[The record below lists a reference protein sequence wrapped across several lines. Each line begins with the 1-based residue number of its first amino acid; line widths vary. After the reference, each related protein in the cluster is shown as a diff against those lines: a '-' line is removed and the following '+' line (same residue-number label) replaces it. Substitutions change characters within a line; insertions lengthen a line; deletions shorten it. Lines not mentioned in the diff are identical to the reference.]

1 MINYTLKHLHQD
13 IKRLL
18 IQGGHRMN
26 WTPHYY
32 QKLKDYIFADMA
44 RLNKLCNQNGKTSFA
59 VCFNDFLITD
69 HKGHKKFNHAKF
81 NQLCHTNFGSGY
93 QTLLQKMHL

>member
-44 RLNKLCNQNGKTSFA
+44 RLNKIVQSKRQNIF
-59 VCFNDFLITD
+59 CRLF
-69 HKGHKKFNHAKF
+69 
-81 NQLCHTNFGSGY
+81 
-93 QTLLQKMHL
+93 